1 MAKNKSHRVGVK
13 RHSSISRRLIVNT
26 LVIVASVL
34 IALCI
39 TVAAAMHN
47 YYYTQAGDYITNIAA
62 SYGYANI
69 ATAEEYEVQAFALA
83 ESFPMKN
90 KVEVQFLNTAD
101 RVIVSTSGYLPVGE
115 TYRNDTA
122 DSNGDSWSGRLQTG
136 ERVMAVLADVSGAN
150 GQVIGRVRCVT
161 SLELIDRNLMFINI
175 CVGAVSLA
183 VIVLSIILCNVYVQS
198 IIRPLREVGE
208 MAHRIAEGD
217 FKYRIELHELNEIGE
232 LCDTINYMAAE
243 LESTEDMKNE
253 FISSVSHELRT
264 PLTAIRGWGETVKGL
279 VYTDHATVEKGIGI
293 ILSESQRLSGL
304 VEELLDFSR
313 MQSGRMTF
321 RMEKTDVLAE
331 LGEAVCMYEELAKR
345 AGVMLAYHEPESMP
359 YVIGDANRLMQVF
372 VNVIDNAVKYNHE
385 GGLVVIDVIA
395 ADGFVHV
402 SVNDTG
408 SGIPAEDIDKVKQ
421 KFYKA
426 NKKVNGS
433 GIGLAVADE
442 IIAHHGGELKITST
456 EGVGTTVIVSLP
468 IAAESESVKEE
479 TNG

>member
-1 MAKNKSHRVGVK
+1 MSKRKRKRAIK
-13 RHSSISRRLIVNT
+13 RHTSIGRRLILNT
-26 LVIVASVL
+26 LIIVTAVL
-34 IALCI
+34 IAFSI
-39 TVAAAMHN
+39 TVTIAMHN
-47 YYYTQAGDYITNIAA
+47 YYYSQVGDYIANIAA
-62 SYGYANI
+62 SYGYANA
-69 ATAEEYEVQAFALA
+69 ATPEEYEAQAFGLA
-83 ESFPMKN
+83 ESFPMKS

-101 RVIVSTSGYLPVGE
+101 QVIVSTSGYLPVGE
-115 TYRNDTA
+115 TYRSDTVA
-122 DSNGDSWSGRLQTG
+122 DDGYAWSGELQTG
-136 ERVMAVLADVSGAN
+136 ERVMAVMSEVSGSN
-150 GQVIGRVRCVT
+150 GAVIGKVRCVT
-161 SLELIDRNLMFINI
+161 SLQMVDRNLMFINI
-175 CVGAVSLA
+175 ITIAVGLG
-183 VIVLSIILCNVYVQS
+183 VIVLTVILCNIYVQS
-198 IIRPLREVGE
+198 IVKPLREVGE
-208 MAHRIAEGD
+208 VAHRIAGGD
-217 FKYRIELHELNEIGE
+217 FKSRIDVHELNEIGE
-232 LCDTINYMAAE
+232 LCDTINYMAGE
-243 LESTEDMKNE
+243 LQSTEDMKNE

-279 VYTDHATVEKGIGI
+279 VYTDHAMVEKGIGV
-293 ILSESQRLSGL
+293 ILNESQRLSSL

-345 AGVMLAYHEPESMP
+345 AGVMLAYHEPESAP

-372 VNVIDNAVKYNHE
+372 VNIIDNAIKYNHE
-385 GGLVVIDVIA
+385 GGLVVIDVLA
-395 ADGFVHV
+395 ADGMVHV

-442 IIAHHGGELKITST
+442 IIAHHNGKLSITST

-468 IAAESESVKEE
+468 IAAESEGAKEE
-479 TNG
+479 ANG

>member
-1 MAKNKSHRVGVK
+1 MSKRKQIKKHR
-13 RHSSISRRLIVNT
+13 SISRRLIVNT
-26 LVIVASVL
+26 LIIVTAVL

-39 TVAAAMHN
+39 TVAVAMHN
-47 YYYTQAGDYITNIAA
+47 FYYSQAGDYIANIAA
-62 SYGYANI
+62 SYGYANA
-69 ATAEEYEVQAFALA
+69 ATPEEYEQQAFGLA

-90 KVEVQFLNTAD
+90 RVEVQFINMSGQ
-101 RVIVSTSGYLPVGE
+101 VVVSTSGYLPVGE
-115 TYRNDTA
+115 TYSDGT
-122 DSNGDSWSGRLQTG
+122 DSDSWSGKLQTG
-136 ERVMAVLADVSGAN
+136 ERVMAVTADVYGTSGIH
-150 GQVIGRVRCVT
+150 IGNVRCVT
-161 SLELIDRNLMFINI
+161 SLERIDRNLAFINI
-175 CVGAVSLA
+175 VVAAVSLA
-183 VIVLSIILCNVYVQS
+183 VIILTVVLCNVYAQS
-198 IIRPLREVGE
+198 IIKPLREVGE
-208 MAHRIAEGD
+208 VAHRIAGGD
-217 FKYRIELHELNEIGE
+217 FNSRIEVHELNEIGE
-232 LCDTINYMAAE
+232 LCDTINYMAGE
-243 LESTEDMKNE
+243 LQSTEDMKNE

-279 VYTDHATVEKGIGI
+279 VYTDHAMVEKGIGV
-293 ILSESQRLSGL
+293 ILNESQRLSGL

-321 RMEKTDVLAE
+321 RMEKTDILAE

-345 AGVMLAYHEPESMP
+345 AGVMLAYHEPDSVP

-372 VNVIDNAVKYNHE
+372 VNIIDNAIKYNHE

-395 ADGFVHV
+395 ADGLVHV

-408 SGIPAEDIDKVKQ
+408 SGIPADDIDKVKQ

-442 IIAHHGGELKITST
+442 IIAHHGGKLAITST
-456 EGVGTTVIVSLP
+456 EGIGTTVIVSLP
-468 IAAESESVKEE
+468 IASDSTESAKEE

>member
-1 MAKNKSHRVGVK
+1 MKKRKQVK
-13 RHSSISRRLIVNT
+13 KHTSISRRLIMNT
-26 LVIVASVL
+26 LIIVTAVL

-39 TVAAAMHN
+39 TVAIAMHN
-47 YYYTQAGDYITNIAA
+47 FYYNQAGDYL
-62 SYGYANI
+62 ANI
-69 ATAEEYEVQAFALA
+69 ATSYSYANAATPEEYEHQAFGLA

-101 RVIVSTSGYLPVGE
+101 QVIVSTSGYLPVGE
-115 TYRNDTA
+115 TYSSGTDA
-122 DSNGDSWSGRLQTG
+122 AGDSWTGKLQTG
-136 ERVMAVLADVSGAN
+136 EKVMAINSEVYGSG
-150 GQVIGRVRCVT
+150 GSHIGSVRCIT
-161 SLELIDRNLMFINI
+161 SLEMIDRNLMFINI
-175 CVGAVSLA
+175 IVAAISLA
-183 VIVLSIILCNVYVQS
+183 VIVLTVVLCNVYAQS
-198 IIRPLREVGE
+198 IIKPLREVGE
-208 MAHRIAEGD
+208 VAHRIAGGD
-217 FKYRIELHELNEIGE
+217 FNSRIEVHELNEIGE

-243 LESTEDMKNE
+243 LQSTEDMKNE

-279 VYTDHATVEKGIGI
+279 VYTDHATVEKGIGV
-293 ILSESQRLSGL
+293 ILNESQRLSGL

-321 RMEKTDVLAE
+321 RMEKTDILAE

-345 AGVMLAYHEPESMP
+345 AGVMLAYHEPEAVP
-359 YVIGDANRLMQVF
+359 YVVGDANRLMQVF
-372 VNVIDNAVKYNHE
+372 INVIDNAIKYNHE
-385 GGLVVIDVIA
+385 GGVVVIDVIA
-395 ADGFVHV
+395 ADDMVHV

-408 SGIPAEDIDKVKQ
+408 SGIPAADIDKVKQ

-442 IIAHHGGELKITST
+442 IIAHHGGKLDITST

-468 IAAESESVKEE
+468 IAAESLESAKEE
-479 TNG
+479 PNG

>member
-1 MAKNKSHRVGVK
+1 MPKSKKKHNGVM
-13 RHSSISRRLIVNT
+13 RHSSIGRRLVVNT
-26 LVIVASVL
+26 LIIVTSVL
-34 IALCI
+34 IALCC
-39 TVAAAMHN
+39 TVAISMHN
-47 YYYTQAGDYITNIAA
+47 YYYTQVYDYIA
-62 SYGYANI
+62 GI
-69 ATAEEYEVQAFALA
+69 ATSFSYSDAAGAEEYEVEAFSLA
-83 ESFPMKN
+83 ADFPVKN
-90 KVEVQFLNTAD
+90 KVEVQFINND
-101 RVIVSTSGYLPVGE
+101 DQVIVSTSGYLPVGE
-115 TYRNDTA
+115 SYRNDTQSA
-122 DSNGDSWSGRLQTG
+122 TGNRWYGRLKTG
-136 ERVMAVLADVSGAN
+136 ENVMAVSADVMGASG
-150 GQVIGRVRCVT
+150 QKIGRVRCVT
-161 SLELIDRNLMFINI
+161 SLETVDRNLLFINA
-175 CVGAVSLA
+175 VVWAVSFA
-183 VIVLSIILCNVYVQS
+183 VIVLTVILCNVYVQS
-198 IIRPLREVGE
+198 ITKPLREVGE

-217 FKYRIELHELNEIGE
+217 FKSRIKLYELNEIGE
-232 LCDTINYMAAE
+232 LCDSINYMAAE

-279 VYTDHATVEKGIGI
+279 VYTDHATVEKGIGV
-293 ILSESQRLSGL
+293 ILNETARLSGL

-345 AGVMLAYHEPESMP
+345 AGVMLAYHEPQSVP

-372 VNVIDNAVKYNHE
+372 VNIIDNAIKYNHE
-385 GGLVVIDVIA
+385 GGLVVIDVIE
-395 ADGFVHV
+395 ADGYIHV

-408 SGIPAEDIDKVKQ
+408 SGIPAADIDKVKQ

-442 IIAHHGGELKITST
+442 IIAHHNGKLEITST

-468 IAAESESVKEE
+468 IAQEKEE
-479 TNG
+479 TDG